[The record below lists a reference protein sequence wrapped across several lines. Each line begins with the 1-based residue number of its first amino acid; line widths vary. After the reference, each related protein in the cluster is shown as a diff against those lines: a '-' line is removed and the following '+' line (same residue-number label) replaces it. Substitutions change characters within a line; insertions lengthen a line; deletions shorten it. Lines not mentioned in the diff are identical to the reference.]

1 MMDRQWV
8 FCVVVAVL
16 MMLLGAWVAK
26 TDVAGLGLMAAGLG
40 LFLLSFFTAYLDR
53 DKLKTPDLVQSV
65 IKDKNELC

>member
-26 TDVAGLGLMAAGLG
+26 TDAVGLGLMAAGLG

-53 DKLKTPDLVQSV
+53 DKLKTPDLAQSV